1 MNNYG
6 WDGISA
12 RKTHVVRTCTQLA
25 YSYERKR
32 SHFVAWFF
40 KKKKTG
46 TRGNNIVRCCLLYF
60 YYFQVSFFRSFW
72 RFFFAKMYA
81 PGPNGDCIVS
91 PKQPPTQNEVV
102 VFMHAY
108 IVKNRAGM
116 IQHSPRY
123 VHTSEYNQSTPT
135 TKTVVRVYS
144 CVTLFYT

>member
-1 MNNYG
+1 MEFL
-6 WDGISA
+6 
-12 RKTHVVRTCTQLA
+12 HVRHTWYVPVLSWHTRTNAKDHIL
-25 YSYERKR
+25 SPG
-32 SHFVAWFF
+32 SS

-91 PKQPPTQNEVV
+91 TKQPPTQNEVV